1 MIETKPPVFA
11 ETLSRQTAQRRL
23 ALAFADAGLETAE
36 IDARLLLC
44 AALGIDHVSLV
55 RDPDLHIGAG
65 GAAIEALCARRLKR
79 EPVSHILG
87 RREFW
92 GLEFEINGA
101 VLDPRPDTETLIA
114 AALDLMRERS
124 ESALRLLDLG
134 TGSGAILAALLSV
147 FPNATGVGIDI
158 SYAAAGVAKANLERL
173 GLDQRGFVVCGDWT
187 AAVRGPFD
195 LIVANPPYI
204 ARGSIADLAADVRVY
219 EPHLALDGGEDGLEA
234 YRILAPA
241 VAGLLAPNGC
251 VAFECGAGQSLT
263 VEALLEAA
271 GLLLFRARRDLA
283 GLERVVTAGVAI

>member
-55 RDPDLHIGAG
+55 RDPDLHIGAA
-65 GAAIEALCARRLKR
+65 GAAIEALCARRL
-79 EPVSHILG
+79 
-87 RREFW
+87 
-92 GLEFEINGA
+92 EFEINGA
-101 VLDPRPDTETLIA
+101 VRDPRPDTETLIA